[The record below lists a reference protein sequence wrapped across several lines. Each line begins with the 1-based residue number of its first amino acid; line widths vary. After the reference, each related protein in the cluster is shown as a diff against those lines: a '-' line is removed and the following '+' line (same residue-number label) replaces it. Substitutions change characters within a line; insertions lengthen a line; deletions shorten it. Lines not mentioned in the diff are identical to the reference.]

1 MRPDVRWL
9 LLGALAGR
17 VLLSGGEA
25 SAAHQSWEGRDQDA
39 AVEMTPGDLEID
51 RDRRASEGSG
61 GSEGAGHPVAAWLE
75 HELGHVTHELD
86 DLTVTTLGEAEQ
98 LAGRLVQGTRAGAT
112 GVHHAYLAVTTT
124 LISLGRCFEEGV
136 AISPFGPAGP
146 RAPDPPSGSA
156 GADDPCD
163 LAGHASDGSDARRHA
178 TVTGQPDS
186 NDGGGAADHDEVIGG
201 DIP

>member
-25 SAAHQSWEGRDQDA
+25 SAAHLSWEGRDQDT
-39 AVEMTPGDLEID
+39 AVEMTPGDPEID
-51 RDRRASEGSG
+51 RDRRANEGSG
-61 GSEGAGHPVAAWLE
+61 GSEGASHPVAAWLE

-178 TVTGQPDS
+178 TVTGQPDP